1 MAEYLDIPFASN
13 AIMHQK
19 DARRIDLTGS
29 IHNMIHLITI
39 TSYNEVRHDPLFG
52 TEISEYDFE
61 NIYNTNILSDKLR
74 KSILQSINNSEKRLI
89 NVHVELKIDQVEL
102 SIRLRGK
109 GVKTQIQMSIKGV
122 IDKTN
127 EPFQHDEVFF
137 IGPFSY

>member
-1 MAEYLDIPFASN
+1 MADYLEIPFSSS
-13 AIMHQK
+13 AIMQQK
-19 DARRIDLTGS
+19 DVKRIDLKQS

-61 NIYNTNILSDKLR
+61 NIYNTNVLNDKLR
-74 KSILQSINNSEKRLI
+74 KSVIQSINNNEKRVI
-89 NVHVELKIDQVEL
+89 NVDVELKIDQVEL
-102 SIRLRGK
+102 SARYRDK
-109 GVKTQIQMSIKGV
+109 RVKTQIKMSIRGV

-127 EPFQHDEVFF
+127 EPFQHNEVFY